1 LGEKAHA
8 VRFLKATTLYEKAQ
22 RTSVSIAFTADGAL
36 LMKSRTHISCGVK
49 ITDVDG
55 KHPITG
61 LPLMATAD
69 DEDYDEENSIR
80 CMQSQELCAILVM
93 ADAKDS
99 KELYNDVFR
108 DFYDYSESLRLYG
121 MPARDG
127 EPALQPFLVS
137 HPQDMKTAQTVSGR
151 GGCCKTIFFA
161 TFVLVQNM
169 N

>member
-1 LGEKAHA
+1 
-8 VRFLKATTLYEKAQ
+8 
-22 RTSVSIAFTADGAL
+22 
-36 LMKSRTHISCGVK
+36 
-49 ITDVDG
+49 
-55 KHPITG
+55 
-61 LPLMATAD
+61 MASED
-69 DEDYDEENSIR
+69 DDDYDEEKSIR
-80 CMQSQELCAILVM
+80 CVQSRELCAILVM
-93 ADAKDS
+93 ADEKDS
-99 KELYNDVFR
+99 KELYYDVFH
-108 DFYDYSESLRLYG
+108 DFYDYSKRLHLFG